1 MKKPLFP
8 LIIIGTVIMIVVMV
22 KTEAPLKTPATP
34 AGIINLELAF
44 DTAHSNKTIAA
55 WTSVNAIGAAK
66 INTYWDFLF
75 IFFYSLFLFLCC
87 KKLSAKFNPGTWKRK
102 AALFFS
108 KAILVAALLDMA
120 ENSGMLLTLNGS
132 GASSVILITSL
143 CSAVKWVLVLLTV
156 LYVLLALFLKRQ
168 VP

>member
-1 MKKPLFP
+1 MKKSLFP

-22 KTEAPLKTPATP
+22 ITEAPLKKPETP

-55 WTSVNAIGAAK
+55 WTSANVIGAAR

-75 IFFYSLFLFLCC
+75 IFFYSLFLFLCS
-87 KKLSAKFNPGTWKRK
+87 KKLSAKFNPGNWKRK
-102 AALFFS
+102 AGLFVS
-108 KAILVAALLDMA
+108 KVILVAALLDA
-120 ENSGMLLTLNGS
+120 TENSGMLLTLNGK
-132 GASSVILITSL
+132 GSSAVVLITSI
-143 CSAVKWVLVLLTV
+143 CSAAKWTIVLLTI
-156 LYVLLALFLKRQ
+156 LYILLALFSKRQ